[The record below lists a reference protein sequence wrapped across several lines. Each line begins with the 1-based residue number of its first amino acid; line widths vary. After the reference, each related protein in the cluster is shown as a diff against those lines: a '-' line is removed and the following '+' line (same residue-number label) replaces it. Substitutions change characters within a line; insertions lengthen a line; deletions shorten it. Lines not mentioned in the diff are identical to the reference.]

1 MTVPIHQPNVPT
13 QLTSLPEH
21 WQRKRLRYLSTKPIK
36 NGLGEA
42 ADHDDPNHP
51 RYIRITDIAGPRHL
65 YSETFCSLPSEI
77 ASEALVDKDDI
88 LISAVGATYGK
99 SFYAKE
105 LDKDACFAG
114 YLVRLSPAPEADPSF
129 LAYWTE
135 SCDYWAQVDANVIQA
150 TIQNFSAAKVR
161 HLNAPLPSLDTQQQ
175 IARFLDDK
183 TTRIDGLIEKKRKL
197 LKCLAEKR
205 QALITRAVT
214 KGIDPDASV
223 KPSGVYLASGDS
235 ENQTEKASDMEAI
248 VQETHVTYSDLPKGW
263 GCRRLRFDICVN
275 PKKSLLNMKSN
286 ELVSFIPMDAI
297 SEYGGLN
304 LDDVRE
310 LRDVYDNYTYFADGD
325 VCVPKITPCFENG
338 KVALAKGLKNGV
350 GFGTTELH
358 ILRPEPSMD
367 RHFLFYI
374 SLAHDLRKL
383 GEAEMYG
390 AGGQK
395 RIDEKFIKNWM
406 APIPPLKIQQQIAR
420 FLDENTA
427 QIDQVIEKIEDS
439 VTRMEEYRSALITA
453 AVTGQLRELR

>member
-1 MTVPIHQPNVPT
+1 MTAPISQSAVPT
-13 QLTSLPEH
+13 QLTPLPEH

-42 ADHDDPNHP
+42 ADHDDPNYP

-65 YSETFCSLPSEI
+65 YSETFCSLPPKI

-114 YLVRLSPAPEADPSF
+114 YLVRLSPAPETDPSF

-183 TTRIDGLIEKKRKL
+183 TARIDGLIEKKREL

-214 KGIDPDASV
+214 KGIDPDAPM
-223 KPSGVYLASGDS
+223 KPSGVDWLGDIPAYWEVKRLGYISQILLGLTYSPGNVVDEEDGTLVIRASNIQNGRLVRGKDVFVNLDIPKEIVSRLGDIIVCSRNGSRKLIGKNAQITEKWMECTFGAFMTTIRTELSDWVRWVLASTLFEFQSGRYMTTTV
-235 ENQTEKASDMEAI
+235 NQLTISTLKNFPIPIPTKHHASKI
-248 VQETHVTYSDLPKGW
+248 SQELEQLCTLIDTQKELIS
-263 GCRRLRFDICVN
+263 
-275 PKKSLLNMKSN
+275 KSIKNL
-286 ELVSFIPMDAI
+286 
-297 SEYGGLN
+297 SEY
-304 LDDVRE
+304 R
-310 LRDVYDNYTYFADGD
+310 T
-325 VCVPKITPCFENG
+325 
-338 KVALAKGLKNGV
+338 
-350 GFGTTELH
+350 
-358 ILRPEPSMD
+358 
-367 RHFLFYI
+367 
-374 SLAHDLRKL
+374 
-383 GEAEMYG
+383 
-390 AGGQK
+390 
-395 RIDEKFIKNWM
+395 
-406 APIPPLKIQQQIAR
+406 
-420 FLDENTA
+420 
-427 QIDQVIEKIEDS
+427 
-439 VTRMEEYRSALITA
+439 ALITA
-453 AVTGQLRELR
+453 AVTGQLPELQ